1 MWSVY
6 TKKTARS
13 VNRYFV
19 LQSIEEL
26 LLCFDDVIALLVE
39 GSSDFVH
46 VDSGELVCFVS
57 EKNAGS
63 DQQQR
68 VILENAVLQEKT
80 LHI

>member
-1 MWSVY
+1 MQIVY
-6 TKKTARS
+6 TKESTGG

-26 LLCFDDVIALLVE
+26 LLCFDDVVALLVE
-39 GSSDFVH
+39 SSGDFVH
-46 VDSGELVCFVS
+46 IDGGELICFVS
-57 EKNAGS
+57 EKNTGS

-68 VILENAVLQEKT
+68 VILKNAVLQEKT

>member
-1 MWSVY
+1 MY
-6 TKKTARS
+6 TKETTRG

-26 LLCFDDVIALLVE
+26 LLRFDDVIALLVE
-39 GSSDFVH
+39 SSSDFVH

-57 EKNAGS
+57 EENTGS

-68 VILENAVLQEKT
+68 VILKNAVL
-80 LHI
+80 